1 MKISIRLIMVI
12 LLLVFAGGL
21 AFGQMDML
29 PQLLRDLPPEFQ
41 EGIPPSMTYEEYR
54 MLNRNVD
61 FFTMFMSMFVPGYGF
76 FQVEKPGLAGL
87 IIGGRVLGYGMM
99 GLAVGRQWNDFQ
111 DLGQLKEIPEADF
124 NNFLINAFLFGGG
137 IVLNG
142 LGWAFDVIGAYHI
155 AKQEKDFII
164 YKYGLKRSLE
174 GKNEYAMIEYIRK
187 LELQKG
193 DRQARRDVKKSLYE
207 YLTVYP
213 FGEFAAEAE
222 YYLAGLLYSRGKK
235 TKALLHAARGVFLYP
250 ENRFSEALRRLG
262 VQIVQQNRARWQE
275 DEERLMRLAEIG
287 AASEDGQHEEQYFTF
302 ISELAEL
309 SGNELAE
316 LFPSE
321 AVRFLNLFPESGYN
335 GRLLFMLGDFY
346 AEQGMW
352 EEAVIEYIK
361 TAALY
366 PEAEPA
372 PEALLRSADILDGKL
387 NRGTYAE
394 HYYRALIEK
403 YPASDEAETARE
415 RVEPK
420 NK

>member
-1 MKISIRLIMVI
+1 MKIPIRLVIVI

-41 EGIPPSMTYEEYR
+41 KGIPPSMTYEEYR

-99 GLAVGRQWNDFQ
+99 GLALGRQWNDFQ
-111 DLGQLKEIPEADF
+111 DLAQLKDIPEADF

-155 AKQEKDFII
+155 GKREKDFII

-174 GKNEYAMIEYIRK
+174 GKNEYSMIEYIRK
-187 LELQKG
+187 LNLQSG
-193 DRQARRDVKKSLYE
+193 DRQARKDLKKTLYD

-213 FGEFAAEAE
+213 FGEFAPEAE
-222 YYLAGLLYSRGKK
+222 YYLAGLLFRNGQK
-235 TKALLHAARGVFLYP
+235 TRALLHAARGVFLYP
-250 ENRFSEALRRLG
+250 ENRFSPALRRLG
-262 VQIVQQNRARWQE
+262 VQIVQRNRDRWQE
-275 DEERLMRLAEIG
+275 DRRRLMQLAEIG
-287 AASEDGQHEEQYFTF
+287 AASEDGQHEEQYFRF

-316 LFPSE
+316 LFPPE
-321 AVRFLNLFPESGYN
+321 AVRFLNLFPESGHN
-335 GRLLFMLGDFY
+335 STLLFMLGRFY
-346 AEQGMW
+346 AEQEMW

-372 PEALLRSADILDGKL
+372 PEALLRGAEILDSRL

-394 HYYRALIEK
+394 QYYRSLIDK
-403 YPASDEAETARE
+403 YPSSDEAESARE
-415 RVEPK
+415 RIEREE
-420 NK
+420 N